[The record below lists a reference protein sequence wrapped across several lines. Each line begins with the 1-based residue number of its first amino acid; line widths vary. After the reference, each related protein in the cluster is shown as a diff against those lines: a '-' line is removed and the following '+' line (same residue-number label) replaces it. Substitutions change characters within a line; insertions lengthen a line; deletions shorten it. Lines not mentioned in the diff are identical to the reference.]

1 MEQLQDAL
9 DFFEF
14 KSLEDISIEQLKQSF
29 KSHILKAHPD
39 KGGNSDS
46 FDKVYT
52 AYACLFE
59 NLKKISDNYLVLKTI
74 NNLEE
79 LTQMRPDE
87 IINRIFDEYDNKKFN
102 DEFEMHQTKILNQ
115 REASDWL
122 NAPSS
127 NDDLLCHN
135 LTEGKYGS
143 ATQVEPIFSE
153 DKLNEVFEEN
163 IRKKQT
169 RDKLASASAS
179 ASASV
184 SISVSASASVSNI
197 LYPDEMAYNGSISD
211 IINYGSSYN
220 SMSMIFSNPEYSDLY
235 TAYNIYNTIL
245 DKVTPFNDDE
255 YNKNLDDVIK
265 ERNNIILPLNKE
277 ELEDI
282 QAKIATR
289 LNEYAKYT
297 NGGNHLE
304 ITNEYSD
311 LLPLPVSIQE

>member
-1 MEQLQDAL
+1 
-9 DFFEF
+9 
-14 KSLEDISIEQLKQSF
+14 
-29 KSHILKAHPD
+29 
-39 KGGNSDS
+39 
-46 FDKVYT
+46 
-52 AYACLFE
+52 
-59 NLKKISDNYLVLKTI
+59 
-74 NNLEE
+74 
-79 LTQMRPDE
+79 
-87 IINRIFDEYDNKKFN
+87 
-102 DEFEMHQTKILNQ
+102 
-115 REASDWL
+115 
-122 NAPSS
+122 
-127 NDDLLCHN
+127 
-135 LTEGKYGS
+135 
-143 ATQVEPIFSE
+143 
-153 DKLNEVFEEN
+153 
-163 IRKKQT
+163 
-169 RDKLASASAS
+169 
-179 ASASV
+179 
-184 SISVSASASVSNI
+184 
-197 LYPDEMAYNGSISD
+197 MAYNGSISD

-235 TAYNIYNTIL
+235 TAYNIYNTVL